1 METKNMTTTTAAQTT
16 EHRIYNACLAAYNS
30 GILHGEWINI
40 EDDID
45 ETWNQI
51 RNVLASSPIPD
62 AEEWAIHDFEGFGGV
77 RLSEYEGIERVHE
90 LAEFIS
96 EHEEVG
102 ALALNHYCG
111 NIEDA
116 TRALEN
122 YMGCY
127 TSIGDYA
134 QEITESCTEIPEHL
148 QFYIDYERM
157 GRDMDMSGDIL
168 AIEAKF
174 DEVHIFL
181 NH

>member
-1 METKNMTTTTAAQTT
+1 MTITT
-16 EHRIYNACLAAYNS
+16 EVNTNQEQRIYVACLAAYNS
-30 GILHGEWINI
+30 GILHGEWIEI
-40 EDDID
+40 GDDID

-62 AEEWAIHDFEGFGGV
+62 AEEWAIHDFEGFGGI
-77 RLSEYEGIERVHE
+77 RLSEWEGIERIHE
-90 LAEFIS
+90 LAEFME
-96 EHEEVG
+96 EHGEVG
-102 ALALNHYCG
+102 TLALDHYCG
-111 NIEDA
+111 DIEDA
-116 TRALEN
+116 KRALEN

-127 TSIGDYA
+127 SSIADYA

-157 GRDMDMSGDIL
+157 GRDMDMSGDIV
-168 AIEAKF
+168 AMQTRF

>member
-1 METKNMTTTTAAQTT
+1 MTTTTEVSTNQ
-16 EHRIYNACLAAYNS
+16 EQRIYVACLAAYNS
-30 GILHGEWINI
+30 GILHGEWIEI
-40 EDDID
+40 GDDID

-62 AEEWAIHDFEGFGGV
+62 AEEWAIHDFEGFGGI
-77 RLSEYEGIERVHE
+77 RLSEWESIERIHE
-90 LAEFIS
+90 LTEFMQ
-96 EHEEVG
+96 EHDEIG
-102 ALALNHYCG
+102 ALALDHYCG
-111 NIEDA
+111 DIEDA

-127 TSIGDYA
+127 SSIADYA

-157 GRDMDMSGDIL
+157 GRDMDMSGDIVTMQTR
-168 AIEAKF
+168 F